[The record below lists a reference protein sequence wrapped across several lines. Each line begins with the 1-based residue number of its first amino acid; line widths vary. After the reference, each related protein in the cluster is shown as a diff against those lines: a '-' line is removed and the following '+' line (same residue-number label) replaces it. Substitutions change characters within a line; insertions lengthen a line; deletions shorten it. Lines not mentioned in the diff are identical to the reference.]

1 MRLKEQTAAIDRAI
15 GARLYSARRAAK
27 PTQKDL
33 AQRVG
38 LSFQHMKVQGGTG
51 SIAVSTLFLIAEAL
65 QQPIN
70 LLLPNDVSL
79 TDAGCFQPDYL
90 WMQGLALLWQ
100 ISA

>member
-27 PTQKDL
+27 LTQKDL

-38 LSFQHMKVQGGTG
+38 LSFQQIQKYEAGRDR
-51 SIAVSTLFLIAEAL
+51 IAVSTLFLIAEAL

-79 TDAGCFQPDYL
+79 TDAGCSA
-90 WMQGLALLWQ
+90 GLPMDAGL
-100 ISA
+100 